1 MPITLTDLPLDL
13 LSLIPYWLLVI
24 EVRHSPV
31 NLCYQRIILDAAR
44 ASSRDVAQFGRVS
57 KATQATLKRDSDAG
71 LKAHARALR
80 REARARMLATRFVP
94 SSHQGY
100 VPDSVW
106 APPEKTVLTVGL
118 FATQRERERQSV
130 HTAEAFHHAMRY
142 DVTTY
147 AAHDVPGRIEHF
159 NNRKRTMKCA
169 LRQQFADHPDAPHNT
184 DQLCYG
190 WDAQKDVL
198 RDASENWTGFDIPS
212 ADGSVFVSYDCYEP
226 EYGGGGASETS
237 MHDSLTVYERV
248 VDEETGTSRRGDQL
262 HHWRAEGD
270 DVRIA
275 WDCDTIKVS
284 HCGDLVAFEV
294 VADSPEVTKGRI
306 MVWDLVDGSLAQ
318 IVDSA
323 HLRKEYNNEYNE
335 LRTCSMEW
343 IYQDGHGHGCAS
355 PVALL
360 VGWSG
365 DPEDNRDGKF
375 WTMEAIKVRPHQDH
389 QDRQGHP
396 SSRPVAPFAPGDAW
410 SALPVWNECA
420 GSRLCH
426 GVLYAMSASRSGR
439 IAVTIS
445 EGFADGSPAMH
456 IWRLDYDAHSYT
468 EFGKIRACFVAPQGT
483 FFTGL
488 AVSPCGTRIVCT
500 EDGGVKKDTRIRVW
514 HSTFGAGNRCTDW
527 SYKVLDMRDTMKTG
541 NDVPPITLVHRCNNM
556 LLRMSPCGRFVMVF
570 NRAAG
575 YDLNVKVG
583 PNQKH
588 FGGGVVTVDLFPA
601 DPDAWCDVVHASGPM
616 YGHTSWR
623 YDVVWAQNEIST
635 LESRGAFSVMT
646 PVRKR

>member
-1 MPITLTDLPLDL
+1 MPRETLTDLPLDL

-24 EVRHSPV
+24 EVRHSSV
-31 NLCYQRIILDAAR
+31 NLCYQRIVLEAAR
-44 ASSRDVAQFGRVS
+44 ASSRDVAQFGRVC
-57 KATQATLKRDSDAG
+57 KATHATLKSDSEPE

-80 REARARMLATRFVP
+80 REARARMRATRFVP
-94 SSHQGY
+94 SAHQGY
-100 VPDSVW
+100 VSDSVW
-106 APPEKTVLTVGL
+106 APPEKTVLTVPL
-118 FATQRERERQSV
+118 FETQRERERQSV
-130 HTAEAFHHAMRY
+130 RTAEAFHNAMRY
-142 DVTTY
+142 DVTTD
-147 AAHDVPGRIEHF
+147 AAHDVPGRIERF
-159 NNRKRTMKCA
+159 NIRKRTATCA
-169 LRQQFADHPDAPHNT
+169 LRQQYADHPDAPRRT

-190 WDAQKDVL
+190 WDAQSNAL
-198 RDASENWTGFDIPS
+198 HPASENWTGFDLPS
-212 ADGSVFVSYDCYEP
+212 ADGRVVVSYDCFDP
-226 EYGGGGASETS
+226 QDGGGGASETGR
-237 MHDSLTVYERV
+237 HDSLTVYERV

-270 DVRIA
+270 DVRIG
-275 WDCDTIKVS
+275 WCCDTIKVS

-294 VADSPEVTKGRI
+294 TDPEVTKRRI

-323 HLRKEYNNEYNE
+323 HLRNEEDVEYNG

-343 IYQDGHGHGCAS
+343 IYQDGHGHGHGCAS

-365 DPEDNRDGKF
+365 DPEDNPHAGH

-389 QDRQGHP
+389 QDHP
-396 SSRPVAPFAPGDAW
+396 SSRPLAPFATGDAW
-410 SALPVWNECA
+410 AALPAWNECV
-420 GSRLCH
+420 GSRLYE
-426 GVLYAMSASRSGR
+426 GVLLAMSASRSGR

-456 IWRLDYDAHSYT
+456 IWRLDYDAHSYD
-468 EFGKIRACFVAPQGT
+468 EILYRFVAPPGA

-500 EDGGVKKDTRIRVW
+500 EHLHAKMANRIRVW
-514 HSTFGAGNRCTDW
+514 HSTFSAGSAYTDW
-527 SYKVLDMRDTMKTG
+527 SNRIVDVRDTMKTG
-541 NDVPPITLVHRCNNM
+541 TNVPPITLVTRSNNM

-575 YDLNVKVG
+575 YDWDGQVG
-583 PNQKH
+583 PNQRH
-588 FGGGVVTVDLFPA
+588 FGGGAVTVDLFPA
-601 DPDAWCDVVHASGPM
+601 DPSAWGDVVHASGPM
-616 YGHTSWR
+616 YGHATWR
-623 YDVVWAQNEIST
+623 YDVVWAQNELST
-635 LESRGAFSVMT
+635 LESRGAFSVMV